1 MMATQLL
8 TEKHSDRLDGM
19 LNCFDR
25 VVMFGSLH
33 PFCYAKGMTNYL
45 YQHNIRIFDYAQ
57 FAEPLRD
64 EIRAN
69 AEALAAEAG
78 LTIEFIR
85 RKDFR
90 KEDRIARILKTRGT
104 QPGLVHVFSAMEPC
118 GAYQPWHDKQTHHTF
133 LKYTDGKCLHYYF
146 YFMDADLGL
155 CYLRVPTW
163 CPFRLQFYTN
173 GHAWLAAQLT
183 QRGIA
188 FEMRDNAFVHIADYT
203 TANELAA
210 QLDVTQLHARLDAF
224 AQRYCPFLQ
233 RLNLRV
239 QWSLWQVEYATD
251 LVFKQSADLQAF
263 YPLLLETLIH
273 TVKPDDIATF
283 LGQKLHGNYQGEA
296 GNRFNTRP
304 LGTRI
309 KHSMQPV
316 SIKLYDKFGFILRI
330 EVTVNDVSFFKQY
343 REVQHRDGARETKYA
358 PMKKTIYSLPALQEQ
373 LRAANQRY
381 LKFISEI
388 ETPEVG
394 VQRLHQLS
402 QTKTDNQHTYKG
414 FNLFAETDA
423 TLCRLLL
430 RGEFAIS
437 GLTNRALRVL
447 LPGKNTGQI
456 SRLLKRLRVHGLLKK
471 VGRCYKY
478 YLTEFGRQVVTM
490 ALKLRE
496 MVIIPTFARPA
507 SG

>member
-1 MMATQLL
+1 METQLL
-8 TEKHSDRLDGM
+8 TEKYRERMDGV

-25 VVMFGSLH
+25 MVLFGSLQ

-57 FAEPLRD
+57 FAEPLR
-64 EIRAN
+64 EELRAN

-85 RKDFR
+85 QKNFR
-90 KEDRIARILKTRGT
+90 KEDRIARILKTRGN
-104 QPGLVHVFSAMEPC
+104 QPGLVHIFSAMEPC

-146 YFMDADLGL
+146 YFLDAELGL

-183 QRGIA
+183 QRGLA
-188 FEMRDNAFVHIADYT
+188 FELRDNAFVHIADYI
-203 TANELAA
+203 TANQLAA
-210 QLDVTQLHARLDAF
+210 ELDVAHLHVRLEAF
-224 AQRYCPFLQ
+224 AQRHCPFLP
-233 RLNLRV
+233 RLNLSV

-251 LVFKQSADLQAF
+251 LVFKQSADLQTF

-283 LGQKLHGNYQGEA
+283 LGHKVHGNYQGEA
-296 GNRFNTRP
+296 GNRFNKRL

-309 KHSMQPV
+309 KHTMQPV
-316 SIKLYDKFGFILRI
+316 SLKLYDKFGFILRI

-343 REVQHRDGARETKYA
+343 REVQHRDGTRETKYA
-358 PMKKTIYSLPALQEQ
+358 PMKKTIYSLPALHEQ
-373 LRAANQRY
+373 LLAANQRY

-388 ETPEVG
+388 ETPHVG
-394 VQRLHQLS
+394 VQRLNQIS
-402 QTKTDNQHTYKG
+402 QSKTDNQHTYKG
-414 FNLFAETDA
+414 FNLLAEEDA
-423 TLCRLLL
+423 ALCRLLL

-437 GLTNRALRVL
+437 GLTNRALRAL
-447 LPGKNTGQI
+447 LPGKNTGQV
-456 SRLLKRLRVHGLLKK
+456 SRLLKRLRVHGVLKK

-478 YLTEFGRQVVTM
+478 YLTEFGRQVTTM

-496 MVIIPTFARPA
+496 MVVIPAFARSA
-507 SG
+507 SL

>member
-1 MMATQLL
+1 METQLL
-8 TEKHSDRLDGM
+8 TEKYRERLDGV

-25 VVMFGSLH
+25 VVLFGSLQ

-57 FAEPLRD
+57 FAEPLR
-64 EIRAN
+64 EELRAN
-69 AEALAAEAG
+69 AEALATEAG

-85 RKDFR
+85 QKNFR

-104 QPGLVHVFSAMEPC
+104 QPGLVHIFSAMEPC
-118 GAYQPWHDKQTHHTF
+118 GAYQPWHDKRTHHTF

-146 YFMDADLGL
+146 YFLDAELGL

-188 FEMRDNAFVHIADYT
+188 FELRDNAFVHIADYL

-210 QLDVTQLHARLDAF
+210 GLDVAHLHAHLEAF

-233 RLNLRV
+233 RLNLTV

-251 LVFKQSADLQAF
+251 LVFQQSADLQTF

-283 LGQKLHGNYQGEA
+283 LGHKVHGNYQGEM
-296 GNRFNTRP
+296 GNRFNQRL

-309 KHSMQPV
+309 KHTMQPV
-316 SIKLYDKFGFILRI
+316 SLKLYDKFGFILRI

-343 REVQHRDGARETKYA
+343 REVQHREGTRETKYA
-358 PMKKTIYSLPALQEQ
+358 PMKKTIYSLPALHEQ
-373 LRAANQRY
+373 LLAANQRY

-388 ETPEVG
+388 ETPHVG
-394 VQRLHQLS
+394 VQRLNQIS
-402 QTKTDNQHTYKG
+402 QSKTDHEHTYKG
-414 FNLFAETDA
+414 FNLFAEEDA
-423 TLCRLLL
+423 ALCRLLL

-437 GLTNRALRVL
+437 GLTNRALRAL
-447 LPGKNTGQI
+447 LPAKNTGQV
-456 SRLLKRLRVHGLLKK
+456 SRLLKRLRVHGMLKK
-471 VGRCYKY
+471 VGCCYKY
-478 YLTEFGRQVVTM
+478 YLTEFGRQVTVM

-496 MVIIPTFARPA
+496 MVVIPTFARPA
-507 SG
+507 SA

>member
-1 MMATQLL
+1 METQLL
-8 TEKHSDRLDGM
+8 TEKYRERLDGV

-25 VVMFGSLH
+25 VVLFGSLQ

-57 FAEPLRD
+57 FAEPLR
-64 EIRAN
+64 EELRAN
-69 AEALAAEAG
+69 AEALATEAG

-85 RKDFR
+85 QKNFR

-104 QPGLVHVFSAMEPC
+104 QPGLVHIFSAMEPC
-118 GAYQPWHDKQTHHTF
+118 GAYQPWHDKRTHHTF

-146 YFMDADLGL
+146 YFLDAELGL

-183 QRGIA
+183 QRGLA
-188 FEMRDNAFVHIADYT
+188 FELRDNAFVHIADYL

-210 QLDVTQLHARLDAF
+210 GLDVAHLHAHLEAF

-233 RLNLRV
+233 RLNLTV

-251 LVFKQSADLQAF
+251 LVFQQSADLQTF

-283 LGQKLHGNYQGEA
+283 LGHKVHGNYQGEM
-296 GNRFNTRP
+296 GNRFNQRL

-309 KHSMQPV
+309 KHTMQPV
-316 SIKLYDKFGFILRI
+316 SLKLYDKFGFILRI

-343 REVQHRDGARETKYA
+343 REVQHREGTRETKYA
-358 PMKKTIYSLPALQEQ
+358 PMKKTIYSLPALHEQ
-373 LRAANQRY
+373 LLAANQRY

-388 ETPEVG
+388 ETPHVG
-394 VQRLHQLS
+394 VQRLNQIS
-402 QTKTDNQHTYKG
+402 QSKTDHEHTYKG
-414 FNLFAETDA
+414 FNLFAEEDA
-423 TLCRLLL
+423 ALCRLLL

-437 GLTNRALRVL
+437 GLTNRALRAL
-447 LPGKNTGQI
+447 LPAKNTGQV
-456 SRLLKRLRVHGLLKK
+456 SRLLKRLRVHGMLKK
-471 VGRCYKY
+471 VGCCYKY
-478 YLTEFGRQVVTM
+478 YLTEFGRQVTVM

-496 MVIIPTFARPA
+496 MVVIPTFARPA
-507 SG
+507 SA